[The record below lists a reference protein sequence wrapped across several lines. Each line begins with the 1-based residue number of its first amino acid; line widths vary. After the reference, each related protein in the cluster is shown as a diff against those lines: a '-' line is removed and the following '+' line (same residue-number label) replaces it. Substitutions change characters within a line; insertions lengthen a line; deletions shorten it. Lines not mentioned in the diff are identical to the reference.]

1 MKNFISAVLLA
12 GAVLVAAAPTARAWG
27 GLEAQQVDGFSRYC
41 VYSGGGALTV
51 GATDLCPLTNEGTDK
66 DGSPTVTLENRNGG
80 FGSIKEQIV
89 KGASRYCLYT
99 DGAVRTVGSAEL
111 CPITDQ

>member
-1 MKNFISAVLLA
+1 MKSPLAAILLTGFALLA
-12 GAVLVAAAPTARAWG
+12 ATPAAYAWG
-27 GLEAQQVDGFSRYC
+27 SLEAQQVDGFSRYC

-51 GATDLCPLTNEGTDK
+51 GAAELCPITNEGTDK